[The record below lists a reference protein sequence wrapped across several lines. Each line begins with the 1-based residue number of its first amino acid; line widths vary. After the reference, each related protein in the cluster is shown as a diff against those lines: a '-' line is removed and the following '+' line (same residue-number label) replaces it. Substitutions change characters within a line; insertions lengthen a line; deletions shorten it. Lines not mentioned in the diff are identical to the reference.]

1 MQDPTSPFLSNDPL
15 WFKDAIIYEVPVR
28 AFADSDKDG
37 IGDFRGLTEKLDYI
51 QDLGVTAVWVLPF
64 FPSPL
69 RDDGYDISDY
79 YSVNPIYG
87 NLDDF
92 REFLEA
98 AHDRG
103 IRVIIELIVNHT
115 SDQHPW
121 FQRARRAEPGTSARD
136 FYVWSD
142 TALKYPDVRI
152 IFKDF
157 ETSNWTWDSV
167 ANAYYWHRFY
177 AHQPDLNYDNL
188 EVQKAIFDVMDFW
201 LELGVDGLRLD
212 AVPYLYERDGTNCE
226 NLAETHNILK
236 KLRAHI
242 DEHFPNRMLLAEA
255 NQWPEDAVAYYDKG
269 DECHMNFH
277 FPLMPR
283 LFMSLQMEDSF
294 PIIDILQQTPPIPDN
309 CQWALFL
316 RNHDELTLEMVSDE
330 DRDYMYRVYAQ
341 DPQARINLGIRRRLA
356 PLLGNDRRRIE
367 LLNALLMSLPGTPVL
382 YYGDEVGMGDNFY
395 LGDRHGV
402 RTPMQW
408 SADRNAG
415 FSAANPQKLYA
426 PVIVDPEYNYETIN
440 VEAQRSNPNS
450 LWWWMKRL
458 IATRSRFQ
466 AFGRGTFEF
475 LHPEN
480 RKVLAFTRTYQ
491 GEHIL
496 VVVNLSRF
504 VQTVELSLTGFAGMV
519 PLEIFGQARFPEIT
533 DQNYFL
539 SLSPYGFYWFT
550 LEPVQAEVTLATP
563 WLAPTVKVSGHW
575 KNVFTK
581 PESTIAL
588 AAILPDYLHTC
599 PWFVGHARGIQV
611 VTVVEVIECA
621 ILDPSL
627 PAAPCHLLVMVTV
640 DYVEGLPE
648 TYLLSLSYLNLEAG
662 GEPPA
667 QTVVQLRGR
676 GVNGALLEA
685 LGQTDFLQI
694 PLQAIAQKSRFK
706 GLFGQVVAIQT
717 SAFEELCGGLMTREQ
732 AAREQAAR
740 EQAARDQ
747 TPELASSL
755 PARLLGGD
763 HSNATV
769 VYGDRLILKLFRR
782 VEEGLNPDL
791 ELGLYLTR
799 QAEKQSQSSPSQTYA
814 DARFSPIAGSLE
826 YRRRGKETIVLGQ
839 LQRFVPDIRDA
850 WSLSLDNLRDC
861 FDRVLAMDVELS
873 DIATAPTPA
882 IAAQAEIPALAQEIM
897 GTYLSTMALLG
908 QRTAELH
915 RTLTLEPENP
925 AFAPESFSSFDQ
937 RSVYQSMRNAA
948 GQCLIRLKKQLPTLP
963 HELQPTAQT
972 LLNHREVLMSRFK
985 ALLDLKMTSLR
996 IRCHGDYHLRQVL
1009 YTGKDFIL
1017 IDFEGDPLRPL
1028 SERRMKRSPLRD
1040 VAEMLQSIYCAS
1052 QEALHKEVETG
1063 LIRPESLPLMEQW
1076 TQFFYTWTSAAF
1088 LKAYLSTATETPA
1101 ETAFAAFLPKDAK
1114 ELQVLL
1120 EAYLLEESISALG
1133 DALGSAPEQAGLLMR
1148 RSLQLLDAAKIAAYG
1163 PA

>member
-1 MQDPTSPFLSNDPL
+1 MQESTNPFLADDPL

-37 IGDFRGLTEKLDYI
+37 IGDFRGLTERLDYI

-69 RDDGYDISDY
+69 RDDGYDIADY
-79 YSVNPIYG
+79 YTVNSIYG

-92 REFLEA
+92 KAFLAA
-98 AHDRG
+98 AHDRN

-121 FQRARRAEPGTSARD
+121 FQRARRAKPGSSERD

-157 ETSNWTWDSV
+157 ETSNWTWDPV

-177 AHQPDLNYDNL
+177 SHQPDINYDNP
-188 EVQKAIFDVMDFW
+188 EVQKAVFDVMDFW
-201 LELGVDGLRLD
+201 LEMGVDGLRLD

-226 NLAETHNILK
+226 NLSETHAILK

-242 DEHFPNRMLLAEA
+242 DEHFPNRMMLAEA

-294 PIIDILQQTPPIPDN
+294 PVIDILQQTPPIPDN

-382 YYGDEVGMGDNFY
+382 YYGDEIGMGDNFY

-415 FSAANPQKLYA
+415 FSGANPQKLYA
-426 PVIVDPEYNYETIN
+426 PVIVDPEYNYETVN
-440 VEAQRSNPNS
+440 VEAQRSNANS

-458 IATRSRFQ
+458 IATRSRFK

-475 LHPEN
+475 LYPEN
-480 RKVLAFTRTYQ
+480 RKVLAFTRTFQ

-496 VVVNLSRF
+496 VVTNLSRF
-504 VQTVELSLTGFAGMV
+504 VQTVELNLSAFSGMV
-519 PLEIFGQARFPEIT
+519 PLEIFGQVQFPEISEA
-533 DQNYFL
+533 DYFL

-550 LEPVQAEVTLATP
+550 LEIVESETDLEQP
-563 WLAPTVKVSGHW
+563 WVAPTLRVSGSW
-575 KNVFTK
+575 ENLFVKAEAKKRLEKVL
-581 PESTIAL
+581 PE
-588 AAILPDYLHTC
+588 YLQTC
-599 PWFVGHARGIQV
+599 RWFAGQSRGVQSMA
-611 VTVVEVIECA
+611 VVESIPLTSAVSSGDGEDTGA
-621 ILDPSL
+621 HS
-627 PAAPCHLLVMVTV
+627 LVMIAV
-640 DYVEGLPE
+640 DYAEGLPE
-648 TYLLSLSYLNLEAG
+648 TYVLAVSYVEAAKAASRTAEASLPPQTIVCLEGKGVQGYLVEAFSQ
-662 GEPPA
+662 A
-667 QTVVQLRGR
+667 
-676 GVNGALLEA
+676 N
-685 LGQTDFLQI
+685 FLQI
-694 PLQAIAQKSRFK
+694 PLQAMAGQSRFK
-706 GLFGQVVAIQT
+706 GKAGELVATQT
-717 SAFEELCGGLMTREQ
+717 AAFNELCGEACR
-732 AAREQAAR
+732 
-740 EQAARDQ
+740 
-747 TPELASSL
+747 L
-755 PARLLGGD
+755 PGTVQMPAHVLSGD
-763 HSNATV
+763 HSNSAV
-769 VYGDRLILKLFRR
+769 IYGDRLILKLFRR
-782 VEEGLNPDL
+782 VEEGPNPDL
-791 ELGLYLTR
+791 EVSTFLTR
-799 QAEKQSQSSPSQTYA
+799 MAEKQAAQNNAPTHA
-814 DARFSPIAGSLE
+814 DDHFSPIAGALD
-826 YRRRGKETIVLGQ
+826 YRCRGKETMVLGQ
-839 LQRFVPDIRDA
+839 LQRFTPDAGDA
-850 WSLSLDNLRDC
+850 WSLSLDNLRDG

-873 DIATAPTPA
+873 DIVIAPTVLA
-882 IAAQAEIPALAQEIM
+882 AAQGEIPALANEIM
-897 GTYLSTMALLG
+897 GPFLSTIGLLG

-915 RTLTLEPENP
+915 RALTLEPDDP

-937 RSVYQSMRNAA
+937 RSVYQSMRNST
-948 GQCLIRLKKQLPTLP
+948 GQGLLLLKKQLSQLP
-963 HELQPTAQT
+963 VELQPAAQT
-972 LLNHREVLMSRFK
+972 LLNHRDVLMGRFK
-985 ALLDLKMTSLR
+985 ALLELKMTSLR

-1009 YTGKDFIL
+1009 YTGKDFII

-1040 VAEMLQSIYCAS
+1040 VAGMLQSIDQAG
-1052 QEALHKEVETG
+1052 QEALQKEVQTG
-1063 LIRPESLPLMEQW
+1063 LIRSESLPIMEQW
-1076 TQFFYTWTSAAF
+1076 TKFFQTWVGGAF
-1088 LKAYLSTATETPA
+1088 LKQYLATAMESDTTDM
-1101 ETAFAAFLPKDAK
+1101 AASQPFLPKEQK

-1120 EAYLLEESISALG
+1120 DAYLLEKAILELSDVLS
-1133 DALGSAPEQAGLLMR
+1133 DRPEQSGTAMR
-1148 RSLQLLDAAKIAAYG
+1148 RIMALLETAKVAAYWS
-1163 PA
+1163 P